1 MSKNILL
8 FLLLAVSALTAQKTT
23 SDQLAQF
30 DFQKLQARLEIRPE
44 QQEVLGSVHFTFAIL
59 EQADT
64 LKIDGRKMEFSEVLL
79 NGEKARFYTD
89 DTGIYV
95 LSTFAPSVSNELD
108 LKYTAHPESAMYF
121 INWQDKTPEAAREVW
136 TQGQGKYTSN
146 WLPSFDELR
155 EKLEFDI
162 TYIFPKSYQL
172 IANGL
177 LKSRS
182 ENDSLITWQYDMEKP
197 MSSYLVGM
205 AAAQFD
211 SLTENAA
218 SGVPLKM
225 YFRKPEAGKAEATY
239 RYSKEI
245 FDFFE
250 KEIGVPFPWQN
261 YKQLPVV
268 NFLYGGMENTG
279 TTIFAE
285 SLMTDSI
292 GFNDQNYVNVNAHEL
307 AHQWFGDLVT
317 EHSGKHHWLN
327 EGFATYYALLAEKE
341 IFGEDYYYWKL
352 YQTAEQLKEA
362 SDSGKGQAVLR
373 TGNNSL
379 TYYQKGAWVL
389 HMLREQVGDATF
401 REGIKNYLNHYSFQN
416 PTTEQFLTEMELVSG
431 QDLEQF
437 KKDWLEQSAFKASQ
451 ALESL
456 KRSEFIQQYLQVAG
470 LREFPLEDKKELL
483 REALDFP
490 VNDYTGQ
497 EAVHQL
503 QGENSQVAYDL
514 YEKALESG
522 NLYVRQAVA
531 QTMENIPQT
540 FKKQFEGLLDDD
552 SYITKEISF
561 FKLWSQ
567 FPESRAAYFKKLKEV
582 EGFYNKNVRMLWLTL
597 NLVTPDYEPGKNADY
612 YQELAGY
619 AQKWQPIEIQQNA
632 FSYLYQISA
641 FNDASLESVILGTGN
656 PNSGFRN
663 YCRQLLQ
670 ELLKSQEYRER
681 LEALAEGMDAKAVSY
696 LQSKL
701 SP

>member
-1 MSKNILL
+1 
-8 FLLLAVSALTAQKTT
+8 
-23 SDQLAQF
+23 
-30 DFQKLQARLEIRPE
+30 
-44 QQEVLGSVHFTFAIL
+44 
-59 EQADT
+59 
-64 LKIDGRKMEFSEVLL
+64 MEFSEVLL

-108 LKYTAHPESAMYF
+108 LKYTAYPESAMYF

-155 EKLEFDI
+155 EKLEFDL

-389 HMLREQVGDATF
+389 HMLREQVGDAAF
-401 REGIKNYLNHYSFQN
+401 REGIKKL
-416 PTTEQFLTEMELVSG
+416 P
-431 QDLEQF
+431 
-437 KKDWLEQSAFKASQ
+437 
-451 ALESL
+451 ESL
-456 KRSEFIQQYLQVAG
+456 QFSE
-470 LREFPLEDKKELL
+470 
-483 REALDFP
+483 
-490 VNDYTGQ
+490 
-497 EAVHQL
+497 
-503 QGENSQVAYDL
+503 
-514 YEKALESG
+514 
-522 NLYVRQAVA
+522 
-531 QTMENIPQT
+531 
-540 FKKQFEGLLDDD
+540 
-552 SYITKEISF
+552 SY
-561 FKLWSQ
+561 
-567 FPESRAAYFKKLKEV
+567 
-582 EGFYNKNVRMLWLTL
+582 
-597 NLVTPDYEPGKNADY
+597 
-612 YQELAGY
+612 
-619 AQKWQPIEIQQNA
+619 
-632 FSYLYQISA
+632 
-641 FNDASLESVILGTGN
+641 
-656 PNSGFRN
+656 
-663 YCRQLLQ
+663 
-670 ELLKSQEYRER
+670 YRE
-681 LEALAEGMDAKAVSY
+681 VSHRNGAGVW
-696 LQSKL
+696 SG
-701 SP
+701 PGTI